1 MKKLCKNCGAKIPKK
16 SDVCKKCGEPYE
28 YIDLELDPET
38 EKALQI
44 EKPSNMLNICILLV
58 SILVFI
64 YSLVLI
70 FLNFTNQRENSKN
83 KLPQTSVSDSENS
96 ESNDN
101 SSVHYNA
108 IDFIGQPLSEVKKVL
123 GDQYSIRI
131 SDTTLIE
138 YINFPVI
145 LSTTD
150 ETPNDNSII
159 SKVILKD
166 NAQITPSVT
175 ANMTFDELRIVL
187 ALTQSAPELDE
198 ADAFYYVRKV
208 FENDNYQMN
217 GEFKFDNGATDKAPL
232 EVILTCDELINPKVF
247 GMVTGLDEDSWLNVR
262 SQPIIDSEAI
272 IQLYNGDRVEI
283 ISEISTEENNWF
295 EVETSNGTVGFA
307 SAAFI
312 SKEGTG
318 SAQTSEES
326 DPENEAFEETDSE
339 NETEEETEETE
350 SDESEE

>member
-44 EKPSNMLNICILLV
+44 EKPSSMINVCILLV
-58 SILVFI
+58 SVLVFI

-70 FLNFTNQRENSKN
+70 FLNFTGQKENSKN
-83 KLPQTSVSDSENS
+83 KLPQTSVSDSESS
-96 ESNDN
+96 ETNDN

-108 IDFIGQPLSEVKKVL
+108 IDFVGQPLSEVKKVL
-123 GDQYSIRI
+123 GDQYSIKI

-138 YINFPVI
+138 YMNFPVT

-150 ETPNDNSII
+150 KTPNDNSVI

-175 ANMTFDELRIVL
+175 ADMTFDELKIVL
-187 ALTQSAPELDE
+187 ALTQGAPELDE
-198 ADAFYYVRKV
+198 TDAFYYVRKV

-217 GEFKFDNGATDKAPL
+217 GEFKFDNSATDKAPL

-262 SQPIIDSEAI
+262 SQPIIDAEAI
-272 IQLYNGDRVEI
+272 VQLYNGDVVEI
-283 ISEISTEENNWF
+283 ISEISTEENDWF
-295 EVETSNGTVGFA
+295 EVKTSDGKVGFA

-312 SKEGTG
+312 TKEGTG

-326 DPENEAFEETDSE
+326 E
-339 NETEEETEETE
+339 NETEEETEEME